1 MKPRRAFTLV
11 EMLVSLATVAVI
23 AGAIMSTMVVA
34 ARALPAAGDRTD
46 RATSARQAIAQLTSE
61 VSLASEVSHL
71 SDTSIE
77 FTHPDVD
84 GDKSPDVIRYEWGGK
99 AGDGLVRT
107 INAVPETLLEG
118 LADFHLTATTRAA
131 RVEGAGTPEL
141 GAEQLL
147 AQYDD
152 DHTNELSLGLLDS
165 QAQYVRPVL
174 PAGATH
180 FAITRVEI
188 RVRRG
193 GNIATVLNAAIH
205 ADSGGPALV
214 ALQSSTLTASG
225 AKGTSGLFPATFA
238 VPVELASGT
247 GVWIVVSSTLGTADV
262 LCAKSPVANGLQKA
276 ASGAKVLVTLT
287 WTQRPEVSLRYKLY
301 GKVRRPTDLQVT
313 RVDALRVS
321 LTIDDSA
328 EAHTGGA
335 VLHAAPVLTPA
346 PTKNLVPI
354 EVDSEI
360 PITLKLSAA
369 PVSTAGPR
377 GGAL

>member
-23 AGAIMSTMVVA
+23 SGAIMSTMVVA

-46 RATSARQAIAQLTSE
+46 RATSARHAIAQLTSE

-71 SDTSIE
+71 SDTAIE

-84 GDKSPDVIRYEWGGK
+84 GDRMPDVIRYEWGGK

-118 LADFHLTATTRAA
+118 LADFHLSATTRAA

-141 GAEQLL
+141 GTEQLL

-152 DHTNELSLGLLDS
+152 DHTSELSLGLLDA

-180 FAITRVEI
+180 FAVTKVEI

-193 GNIATVLNAAIH
+193 GNTATVLNAAIH

-225 AKGTSGLFPATFA
+225 VKGTNGLFPATFA

-247 GVWIVVSSTLGTADV
+247 GVWIVVSSTLGTTDV

-276 ASGAKVLVTLT
+276 ASGAKVLAALT

-346 PTKNLVPI
+346 PTQNLVPV

-360 PITLKLSAA
+360 PISLELSAA
-369 PVSTAGPR
+369 PVTTPGPR

>member
-46 RATSARQAIAQLTSE
+46 RATSARRAIAQLTSE

-71 SDTSIE
+71 TDTSIE

-84 GDKSPDVIRYEWGGK
+84 GDNSPDVIRYEWGGD

-107 INAVPETLLEG
+107 INGVPATLLDG
-118 LADFHLTATTRAA
+118 LADLKLTATTRAA

-141 GAEQLL
+141 GSEQLL

-152 DHTNELSLGLLDS
+152 DHTSELSLGLLDA
-165 QAQYVRPVL
+165 QAQYVRPLL

-180 FAITRVEI
+180 FAVTKVEI

-193 GNIATVLNAAIH
+193 GNTATVLNAAIH
-205 ADSGGPALV
+205 ADSGGPALL

-225 AKGTSGLFPATFA
+225 AKGTNGLFPATFA
-238 VPVELASGT
+238 VPVELTSGT
-247 GVWIVVSSTLGTADV
+247 GVWIVVSSTLGTTDV

-276 ASGAKVLVTLT
+276 ASGAKVLAALT

-301 GKVRRPTDLQVT
+301 GRVRRPTDLQVT

-321 LTIDDSA
+321 LTIDESA

-346 PTKNLVPI
+346 PTQNLVPI
-354 EVDSEI
+354 EVDIEI
-360 PITLKLSAA
+360 PITLELSAA
-369 PVSTAGPR
+369 PGPPEGPQ
-377 GGAL
+377 GGAS